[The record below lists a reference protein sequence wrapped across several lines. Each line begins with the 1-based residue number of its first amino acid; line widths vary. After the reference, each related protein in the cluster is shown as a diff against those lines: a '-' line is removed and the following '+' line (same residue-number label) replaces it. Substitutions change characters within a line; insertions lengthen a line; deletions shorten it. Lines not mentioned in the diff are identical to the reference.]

1 MNCTIKKILITLTVP
16 LLLSS
21 CIIQDAQPEECE
33 TKEILV
39 TEIKEGS
46 SYDIVF
52 KENNDDRYY
61 INRGL
66 EQGLTMADLEKKVL
80 NKKVTLHL
88 YKFWFG
94 TSEHISQLTVDGN
107 VLFTEFD

>member
-1 MNCTIKKILITLTVP
+1 MNCTIKKFLFLLFIP

-21 CIIQDAQPEECE
+21 CIIQNAQPEDCD
-33 TKEILV
+33 TKEILIA
-39 TEIKEGS
+39 EINEGS
-46 SYDIVF
+46 SYDIVL
-52 KENNDDRYY
+52 KENSDDRYY

-66 EQGLTMADLEKKVL
+66 EQGLTIAELEEKVL

>member
-1 MNCTIKKILITLTVP
+1 MNCTIKNILITLTIP

-21 CIIQDAQPEECE
+21 CIIQDAKPGDCE

-39 TEIKEGS
+39 TEINEGS
-46 SYDIVF
+46 SYDIAF

-66 EQGLTMADLEKKVL
+66 EQGLTIAGLEEKVL

>member
-1 MNCTIKKILITLTVP
+1 MNYTIKK
-16 LLLSS
+16 LLSLSTFVLVLSS
-21 CIIQDAQPEECE
+21 CLIQNAQPEDCV
-33 TKEILV
+33 TKEIV
-39 TEIKEGS
+39 VREIKES
-46 SYDIVF
+46 TSYDIVF
-52 KENNDDRYY
+52 KEENNDWYY

-66 EQGLTMADLEKKVL
+66 EQGMTIEGLEKEVL

>member
-1 MNCTIKKILITLTVP
+1 MNCTIKKTLILLAIP
-16 LLLSS
+16 LLMVS
-21 CIIQDAQPEECE
+21 CIIQNAQPEDCE
-33 TKEILV
+33 TKEIVV
-39 TEIKEGS
+39 TEIKEGT

-52 KENNDDRYY
+52 KEKNDDRYY

-66 EQGLTMADLEKKVL
+66 EHGLSMEELEEQVL

-107 VLFTEFD
+107 VLFTEFN